1 MPAPSSDAMIFV
13 RDVRVLIDREVL
25 LPATSLTAQSGE
37 TVVLRGP
44 NGSGKTTLLRVL
56 AGLMPPTEGRVS
68 VAGASV
74 DVRDVR
80 FRKRVAALIGLPP
93 MARNLTLLE
102 QLTMVGASWSGDVT
116 NAQEDALNLLDHFQI
131 SHLQHRFPHE
141 LSSGQTQLFTLALTF
156 ARECDVLLLDE
167 PEQRLDGDRLGLVY
181 EKLTELR
188 DRGTTMVIA
197 THSDQLTDN
206 FADHV
211 LTLTP

>member
-1 MPAPSSDAMIFV
+1 MIFA

-167 PEQRLDGDRLGLVY
+167 PEQRLDADRLGLVY

>member
-56 AGLMPPTEGRVS
+56 AGLMPPSEGDVS

-74 DVRDVR
+74 DVCDVG

-116 NAQEDALNLLDHFQI
+116 NAQEDALNLLDHFQV

-167 PEQRLDGDRLGLVY
+167 PEQRLDADRLGLVY

>member
-1 MPAPSSDAMIFV
+1 MPARSSDAMIFA

-167 PEQRLDGDRLGLVY
+167 PEQRLDADRLGLVY

>member
-1 MPAPSSDAMIFV
+1 MIFV

-197 THSDQLTDN
+197 THSDQLTDD

-211 LTLTP
+211 LNLTP

>member
-1 MPAPSSDAMIFV
+1 MPARSSDAMIFA

-156 ARECDVLLLDE
+156 AREYDVLLLDE